1 MPLQGRH
8 AAFFETVIRYLGGLL
23 SAYALSHD
31 PILLSRAD
39 DLGTALLPVFDTPSG
54 LPLYAVNP
62 VTGETASGWTGG
74 NTILSEALS
83 CQLEY
88 KYLAY
93 LTGRTQYHTAVEKIM
108 DHIYTTNFSLSRG
121 LLPTMFSTK
130 SGEPIARKST
140 SLAFWPLSTSLLMTC
155 VDMVSVGAFADSA
168 YEYLLKQWLLSG
180 RTDTKARDLCMTYS
194 SFP

>member
-1 MPLQGRH
+1 VLQEQH

-31 PILLSRAD
+31 PILLARAD

-62 VTGETASGWTGG
+62 VSGKATPGWTGG

-93 LTGRTQYHTAVEKIM
+93 LTGRTQYYTTVEKIM
-108 DHIYTTNFSLSRG
+108 DRMYAADFSYSRG
-121 LLPTMFSTK
+121 LLPTMFSTQ
-130 SGEPIARKST
+130 SGEPSARKS
-140 SLAFWPLSTSLLMTC
+140 
-155 VDMVSVGAFADSA
+155 
-168 YEYLLKQWLLSG
+168 
-180 RTDTKARDLCMTYS
+180 RDLGPS
-194 SFP
+194 QNPHLWRA

>member
-1 MPLQGRH
+1 
-8 AAFFETVIRYLGGLL
+8 LL

-62 VTGETASGWTGG
+62 VTGHTASGWTGG

-93 LTGRTQYHTAVEKIM
+93 LTGRTQYYTTVENIM
-108 DHIYTTNFSLSRG
+108 DHMYTTNFSWSRG
-121 LLPTMFSTK
+121 LLPTMFSTE
-130 SGEPIARKST
+130 SGEPIAREST
-140 SLAFWPLSTSLLMTC
+140 SLGL
-155 VDMVSVGAFADSA
+155 VDILADGVRRHGQCWSVCG
-168 YEYLLKQWLLSG
+168 
-180 RTDTKARDLCMTYS
+180 
-194 SFP
+194 